1 MSKASIMLRLL
12 GAFTVEVHAGR
23 TLAVALRSRKARAL
37 IAYLAM
43 KPDGRARREELATLL
58 WGDTTDAQARHSLRQ
73 CVMSLRQDLHLVAAD
88 LIDADRDM
96 VELRMDALAVDARE
110 LVSRAASADADAL
123 ARAAELWRGPF
134 LADLALDL
142 EEFDAWR
149 AREQDRLAAS
159 AARTF
164 EALCACADAERDGA
178 RALAAVERLVA
189 LDPTREDRQ
198 RTALTI
204 CARYRGREAA
214 LDRARQL
221 TELLRSEL
229 AVAPDAET
237 RTLIAAIRG
246 GEVAPVQPV
255 TLPVA
260 TVPAEAGPVPGTAL
274 VRITPSQP
282 VSTRTQLPSRPVW
295 RRRPIAA
302 ALALASVVS
311 LGTVAALE
319 LAAGLPI
326 PVSRLP
332 FTARTPVLP
341 GVARLVVLPF
351 AVDAPR
357 GDDQALARR
366 ITHDLTAVLA
376 RFGDLRVVA
385 DSTADRYRDRD
396 VDVAAVGA
404 ELGVPYA
411 VVGRVQRTE
420 NGVRADVQLI
430 DAATRMALWSDH
442 LQSDGGDATRSA
454 EEVARGLARVIE
466 LRLFTIEAGRTI
478 AAARRGR
485 DPAQAEPIAD
495 LLLRAH
501 MAEMRGAAHANLA
514 AARQLYEDAL
524 RREPHNAG
532 AMLGVARTNIIGT
545 MNFID
550 LDPPPDLKRAEGL
563 LNEVVT
569 RFPQWAGAHFTLGLL
584 QKYHRQYAASLQSFQ
599 RCLELNP
606 SFLSA
611 QAQIGNVLTRMGQP
625 DKGLAA
631 VQEFIRLSTP
641 SDPSLGFAYLF
652 AGEAELEL
660 GHEQAALGWVL
671 RANSLMP
678 NAPLVQ
684 AWIAGVYADMGD
696 RPNATK
702 YAAVLKSLAPSVV
715 QRFATGTRNP
725 AAAEHAPRR
734 RIIEGLRIALAGPLG

>member
-1 MSKASIMLRLL
+1 MSKASTMLRLL
-12 GAFTVEVHAGR
+12 GAFTLEVNAGR
-23 TLAVALRSRKARAL
+23 PLAIALRSRKARAL

-43 KPDGRARREELATLL
+43 KPDGRASREELATLF

-110 LVSRAASADADAL
+110 LMVLAASADVDAL
-123 ARAAELWRGPF
+123 TRAAELWRGPF

-149 AREQDRLAAS
+149 AREQDRLAET
-159 AARTF
+159 AARAF
-164 EALCACADAERDGA
+164 EALCASADADRDGE
-178 RALAAVERLVA
+178 RALAAAERLVA

-198 RTALTI
+198 RTALTM

-221 TELLRSEL
+221 TELLRTEL
-229 AVAPDAET
+229 AVAPDAAT
-237 RTLIAAIRG
+237 RALIAAIRG
-246 GEVAPVQPV
+246 SEIAPPPVPATADTTPGRALVEIAPPRPPQPV
-255 TLPVA
+255 PPQTLL
-260 TVPAEAGPVPGTAL
+260 PARL
-274 VRITPSQP
+274 I
-282 VSTRTQLPSRPVW
+282 W

-302 ALALASVVS
+302 ALALVSVVS
-311 LGTVAALE
+311 FGTLAALE
-319 LAAGLPI
+319 LATGMPI
-326 PVSRLP
+326 PWSRLP
-332 FTARTPVLP
+332 FAAKSPALP

-357 GDDQALARR
+357 GGDDQALASL
-366 ITHDLTAVLA
+366 ITHDVTAALA

-385 DSTADRYRDRD
+385 DRTADLYRDR
-396 VDVAAVGA
+396 DVAAVGA
-404 ELGVPYA
+404 ELGVSYA

-420 NGVRADVQLI
+420 GGVRGDVQLI

-442 LQSDGGDATRSA
+442 LQSDGGDMTRSTD
-454 EEVARGLARVIE
+454 ELARGLARVIE
-466 LRLFTIEAGRTI
+466 IKLFAIEAGRSV
-478 AAARRGR
+478 AAERKNR
-485 DPAQAEPIAD
+485 DPGQPPPVAD
-495 LLLRAH
+495 VLLRAH
-501 MAEMRGAAHANLA
+501 LAEMRGAAHGNLA
-514 AARQLYEDAL
+514 TARQLYEEAL
-524 RREPHNAG
+524 RREPQNG
-532 AMLGVARTNIIGT
+532 NAMLGVARTNIVGT
-545 MNFID
+545 MNFVD

-563 LNEVVT
+563 LNELAT
-569 RFPQWAGAHFTLGLL
+569 RFPQWAGVHFTLGLL

-606 SFLSA
+606 SFLTA

-625 DKGLAA
+625 EKGLAA
-631 VQEFIRLSTP
+631 VQESIRLFTA
-641 SDPSLGFAYLF
+641 SDPSLGYAYLF

-660 GHEQAALGWVL
+660 GHEQAALGWML

-696 RPNATK
+696 RPNAAK
-702 YAAVLKSLAPSVV
+702 YATTLKTLAPNIMH
-715 QRFATGTRNP
+715 RFATNTVNP
-725 AAAEHAPRR
+725 PPANDWPRR
-734 RIIEGLRIALAGPLG
+734 RIIEGLRLALAAPLG

>member
-1 MSKASIMLRLL
+1 MLRLL
-12 GAFTVEVHAGR
+12 GAFTLEVNAGR
-23 TLAVALRSRKARAL
+23 ALAIALRSRKARAL

-43 KPDGRARREELATLL
+43 KPDGRASREELATLF

-110 LVSRAASADADAL
+110 LMALAASAEADAL

-149 AREQDRLAAS
+149 AREQDRLADV
-159 AARTF
+159 AARAF
-164 EALCACADAERDGA
+164 EALRASADADRDGE
-178 RALAAVERLVA
+178 RALAAAERLVA

-198 RTALTI
+198 RTALTM

-221 TELLRSEL
+221 TDLLRTEL
-229 AVAPDAET
+229 AVAPDAAT
-237 RTLIAAIRG
+237 RALIESIRTSEAA
-246 GEVAPVQPV
+246 
-255 TLPVA
+255 LPA
-260 TVPAEAGPVPGTAL
+260 VPAALPAATSTAL
-274 VRITPSQP
+274 VEIAPPRPPQP
-282 VSTRTQLPSRPVW
+282 VPTRTQLPARPIW

-302 ALALASVVS
+302 ALALVSVVS
-311 LGTVAALE
+311 FGTLAALE
-319 LAAGLPI
+319 LATGMPI
-326 PVSRLP
+326 PWSRLP
-332 FTARTPVLP
+332 FTAKSPALP

-357 GDDQALARR
+357 GDDDQALASL
-366 ITHDLTAVLA
+366 ITHDLTAALA

-385 DSTADRYRDRD
+385 DRTADLYRDRD
-396 VDVAAVGA
+396 VAAAGA
-404 ELGVPYA
+404 ELGVAYA

-420 NGVRADVQLI
+420 GGVRGDVQLI
-430 DAATRMALWSDH
+430 DAVTRMALWSDH
-442 LQSDGGDATRSA
+442 LQSDGGDTTRST
-454 EEVARGLARVIE
+454 EEVARGLARIIE
-466 LRLFTIEAGRTI
+466 IKLFAIEAGRSFE
-478 AAARRGR
+478 AARRHR
-485 DPAQAEPIAD
+485 DPGQPEPMAD
-495 LLLRAH
+495 LLLRAR
-501 MAEMRGAAHANLA
+501 MAEIRGSSHAGLA
-514 AARQLYEDAL
+514 TARQLYEEAL

-545 MNFID
+545 MNFVD
-550 LDPPPDLKRAEGL
+550 LDPPADLKRAEEL

-569 RFPQWAGAHFTLGLL
+569 RFPQWAGAHYTLGLL
-584 QKYHRQYAASLQSFQ
+584 QKYQRQYAASVQSFQ

-611 QAQIGNVLTRMGQP
+611 QAQIGNVLTRMGQAE
-625 DKGLAA
+625 KGLAA
-631 VQEFIRLSTP
+631 IQESIRLSTL
-641 SDPSLGFAYLF
+641 SDPALGYSYLF

-671 RANSLMP
+671 RANSLLP

-684 AWIAGVYADMGD
+684 AWIAGVYANMGD
-696 RPNATK
+696 RPNAAK
-702 YAAVLKSLAPSVV
+702 YAAALKALAPSVM
-715 QRFATGTRNP
+715 QRFATHTSNP
-725 AAAEHAPRR
+725 AAASDWPRR
-734 RIIEGLRIALAGPLG
+734 RIMDGLRVALAGPLG